1 MQFDE
6 LVADCASVF
15 DADVVATLAT
25 FQPRYNRQLTACDVA
40 EFVYLAALTPS
51 AAQLHELNNDL
62 RNGAHA
68 VPTEHGDPLGEDM
81 IQALTYLFEDASR
94 PLRLVNSIDFDS
106 SMRLATFDLR
116 MDRKVI
122 YANELLP
129 DTRMASRPLRVYA
142 PWFYTLA
149 NRIAR

>member
-6 LVADCASVF
+6 LVADCAGVF
-15 DADVVATLAT
+15 DEDVVGTLAT
-25 FQPRYNRQLTACDVA
+25 LQPKHNRQLTACDAA

-51 AAQLHELNNDL
+51 PADLHDLSRDL

-68 VPTEHGDPLGEDM
+68 VPTEHGDPQGEDM

-122 YANELLP
+122 YANELQP
-129 DTRMASRPLRVYA
+129 DSRMASRPLRVYA
-142 PWFYTLA
+142 PWFYTVA